1 MARGL
6 HYSIRKD
13 KPYFLT
19 MTVVEWID
27 LFTRKNHKELIVES
41 LDYCQKN
48 KGLHIYGWCLM
59 PSHLH
64 LIGTTDNGFELADV
78 IRDFKRFTCN
88 KLIDQIA
95 KQPESRRE
103 WLLDKF
109 SFVAKKSPKN
119 KNFKI
124 WKDGNHA
131 IELYTEQVT
140 WQKLKYI
147 HRNPVV
153 EKIVAKEEDYL
164 FSSARNYYNLSN
176 VLDINCLT
184 PPVITVN
191 NRGFYCT

>member
-1 MARGL
+1 MRSGL

-13 KPYFLT
+13 KSYFLT
-19 MTVVEWID
+19 MTIVEWID

-41 LDYCQKN
+41 LKYCMKN

-64 LIGTTDNGFELADV
+64 MIANTEIGFELADV

-88 KLIDQIA
+88 QLIDQI
-95 KQPESRRE
+95 KNQSESRRD

-109 SFVAKKSPKN
+109 SFAAKQSPKN
-119 KNFKI
+119 KHFKV
-124 WKDGNHA
+124 WRDGNHA
-131 IELYTEQVT
+131 IELFTERVT

-153 EKIVAKEEDYL
+153 EKIVYKEEEYL
-164 FSSARNYYNLSN
+164 FSSARNYYNLPN
-176 VLDINCLT
+176 VLEIDCLT

-191 NRGFYCT
+191 SRDFYNT